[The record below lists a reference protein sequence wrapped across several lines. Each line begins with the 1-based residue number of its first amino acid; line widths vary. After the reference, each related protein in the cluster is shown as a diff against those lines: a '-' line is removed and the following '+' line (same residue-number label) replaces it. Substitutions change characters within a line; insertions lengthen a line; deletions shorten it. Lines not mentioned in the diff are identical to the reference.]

1 MRDEDEEGG
10 SVKLWGRLFR
20 AVTVLF
26 AFLSLKVGQ
35 KAESKSFPPLVVE
48 ISLKVSLEV
57 RL

>member
-10 SVKLWGRLFR
+10 SVELWGRLFR

-35 KAESKSFPPLVVE
+35 KAESKSCPPLVVD
-48 ISLKVSLEV
+48 ISLEFSIEV